1 MKSLDSVSDK
11 QVFDTSRTEYLGKV
25 GKPSQFFND
34 DKNYRLVQMT
44 PNEYFKLVA
53 NELKVSPDELIKNR
67 EKNADKMSIE
77 EMQKKM
83 SKGEKFDTPW
93 LRLNDYGDY
102 HKPYFQE
109 GLHRMLSAGKLYGM
123 DTKQPVY
130 LATESEDYND
140 LSDKDIDTFIKDMNK
155 KRNDN
160 YVARQKQEELKKK
173 MRLEQDTRDT
183 AEWFKIDISQV
194 TPELIKQYNKELDE
208 MLEGW

>member
-25 GKPSQFFND
+25 GKPSQFFKD

-53 NELKVSPDELIKNR
+53 NELKVSPDDLIKNR
-67 EKNADKMSIE
+67 ENNADKMSIE

-102 HKPYFQE
+102 HNAYFQE

-123 DTKQPVY
+123 NTKQPVY

-140 LSDKDIDTFIKDMNK
+140 ISDKDIDTFIKDMNATRSANYDK
-155 KRNDN
+155 K
-160 YVARQKQEELKKK
+160 QKQKELEEQML
-173 MRLEQDTRDT
+173 REQERQET
-183 AEWFKIDISQV
+183 ADYFNIDYNQV
-194 TPELIKQYNKELDE
+194 TPELIKQYNKEIDE
-208 MLEGW
+208 MFKY